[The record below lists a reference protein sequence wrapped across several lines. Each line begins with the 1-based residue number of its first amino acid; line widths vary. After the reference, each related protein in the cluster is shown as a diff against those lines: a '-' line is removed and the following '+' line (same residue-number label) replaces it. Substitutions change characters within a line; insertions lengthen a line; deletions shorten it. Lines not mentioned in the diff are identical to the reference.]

1 MGKRGKTS
9 SDHFTT
15 AFFPCRKVFLKFDY
29 FTCIL
34 VASLRAEKYT
44 GAERSHIFFMLSDFD
59 LAKVY
64 GEKRIYISINIDTF
78 IWLKKKV
85 DFLQYTNLILL
96 LKNERNTSHFSNNV
110 LPFSYSSHA
119 RIQLTPLFNHLFATN
134 YKTTTYKHSSV
145 HTAIPNRSHPYSRRP
160 HLVDDAAE
168 ADKNIYTS
176 TIPLRHRFSWN
187 I

>member
-1 MGKRGKTS
+1 MHTRCKFASRKVYG
-9 SDHFTT
+9 
-15 AFFPCRKVFLKFDY
+15 CRKVAYIFHVIWFRFSESIWREKNIYFDQY
-29 FTCIL
+29 
-34 VASLRAEKYT
+34 RY
-44 GAERSHIFFMLSDFD
+44 
-59 LAKVY
+59 VY
-64 GEKRIYISINIDTF
+64 LI
-78 IWLKKKV
+78 KKKV

-96 LKNERNTSHFSNNV
+96 LKNERNMSHFSNNV

-145 HTAIPNRSHPYSRRP
+145 HTTIPNRSHPYSRRP
-160 HLVDDAAE
+160 HRDDDAAE